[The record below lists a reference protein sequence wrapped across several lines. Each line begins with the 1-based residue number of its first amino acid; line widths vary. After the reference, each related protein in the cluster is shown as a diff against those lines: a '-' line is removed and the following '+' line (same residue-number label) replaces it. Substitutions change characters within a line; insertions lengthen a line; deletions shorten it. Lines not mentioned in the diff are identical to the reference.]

1 MKLLV
6 TGCFGFIGYNFIQ
19 NLDNNFMI
27 TGLDS
32 LESNSS
38 RTNKNLFK
46 NKNNFK
52 FIQKN
57 INDLEVEDLKN
68 IDIVINFAAE
78 SHVDNSIFDP
88 GIFVD
93 SNVKGVS
100 NLLKCAISSNVQKF
114 IHISTDEVYGSSTT
128 KFNTENDYFN
138 PSSPYSASKASAELF
153 INSFQKTFGY
163 KCITLRPANNYG
175 IFQQPE
181 KLIPFSIA
189 NLILGKNI
197 ELYGNG
203 FNIRHW
209 LHVEDTTSAILHI
222 LQNGTL
228 GEVYNIGS
236 DEYLTNLE
244 VAKYILDATKNS
256 EERLEFVSDRPG
268 HDFRY
273 AIDFTK
279 LKKLEWKPKKI
290 FSEEIE
296 NIVEW
301 YINNKSWWL
310 TDFQNIIQNK
320 RKKRFGES

>member
-6 TGCFGFIGYNFIQ
+6 TGCFGFIGFNFIQ
-19 NLDNNFMI
+19 NLDSNFMI

-38 RTNKNLFK
+38 RTNRNLFK
-46 NKNNFK
+46 DKNNFK

-57 INDLEVEDLKN
+57 INNLEVKDLKN
-68 IDIVINFAAE
+68 IDRVINFAAE
-78 SHVDNSIFDP
+78 SHVDNWIFNP
-88 GIFVD
+88 GIFVE

-100 NLLKCAISSNVQKF
+100 NLLKCALNSKVQKF
-114 IHISTDEVYGSSTT
+114 IHISTDEVYGSSPN

-138 PSSPYSASKASAELF
+138 PSSPFSASKASAELI

-163 KCITLRPANNYG
+163 NCITLRPANNYG

-189 NLILGKNI
+189 NLNLGKNI
-197 ELYGNG
+197 ELYGSG
-203 FNIRHW
+203 LNIRHW

-222 LQNGTL
+222 VQNGTL
-228 GEVYNIGS
+228 GEIYNLGS

-256 EERLEFVSDRPG
+256 EDRLEFVPDRPG

-279 LKKLEWKPKKI
+279 LKNLGWKPKKI

-296 NIVEW
+296 NIVDW
-301 YINNKSWWL
+301 YLNNKSWWL
-310 TDFQNIIQNK
+310 TDFQTIIQNK
-320 RKKRFGES
+320 RNKRFGES